1 MASEKIMSRSPG
13 LINDERW
20 CWKGRKEGKERQI
33 FIAGINCYLGGFIHA
48 YLLSSPEEKRI
59 YVLKLYSAMIPSISY
74 SIDSKNSL

>member
-33 FIAGINCYLGGFIHA
+33 FIAGINCYLGGI
-48 YLLSSPEEKRI
+48 YSRLSTKFPGGEEN
-59 YVLKLYSAMIPSISY
+59 LCA
-74 SIDSKNSL
+74 